1 MLLAGLAVSAL
12 ASVRPAA
19 AQAVPTITWGTPA
32 PIVYGTPL
40 SATQLNATASVPGT
54 FLYTPPAG
62 TVLNAGA
69 HTLAVLFTPTDTVNY
84 VQATAAV
91 TLTVLQAT
99 PTLTWPTPAPIVY
112 GTPILNEQLNATSNV
127 LGTFGYSPPAGT
139 FLPAGDHTLS
149 VTFLPS
155 DSVNYTL
162 ASASV
167 TLTVLKATPTI
178 TWPTP
183 APITYPTPLSA
194 TQLNATASVP
204 GTFAYTP
211 PAGTVLS
218 AGSDTLQVLFTPT
231 DTANYTTAGASVT
244 LTVLQATPTIT
255 WPTPAPITYPTPLS
269 ATQLNA
275 TASVPGTFVY
285 APPAGTVPNAG
296 AQTLSVTFTPT
307 DAVNYATA
315 TATVTL
321 TVAQATPTI
330 TWATPAPIVHGTP
343 LSAAQLN
350 ATASVPGTFVYTPP
364 AGTVLGA
371 GAQTLSVTFT
381 PTDAVNYATATATVT
396 LTVTQATPTIT
407 WATPAPIAYGTP
419 LSATQLNAT
428 ASVPGAFVYT
438 PPAGTVLA
446 AGAQT
451 LSVTFTPTDTVNY
464 TTATA
469 TVTLTVTQATPTIT
483 WATPAPIA
491 YGTALSAAQLNA
503 TASVPGT
510 FAYTP
515 PAGTV
520 LNAGAQTLSVTFTP
534 TDAANYTTAT
544 ATVTLTVTPATAL
557 VTWATPAPIVYGTP
571 LSAAQLNATA
581 SVPGTFA
588 YTPPAGT
595 VLNAGAQTLS
605 VTFTP
610 TDLVNYAPSTTTV
623 TLTVA
628 PATPTITW
636 ATPAPIV
643 EGTLLSATQL
653 NATASVPGTFVY
665 TPPAGTYLPAGSQT
679 LSVTFTPTDAVN
691 YTTATSSVTLV
702 VTPAPPRITW
712 TTPGGGDYDADSKA
726 DPTVFRPPEGAWYQL
741 RSASSQAFG
750 TLWGLSGD
758 IPVPADYDGDGTTD
772 VAVFRPSEGTWHL
785 IWSSAG
791 IGVLVGWGQPGDV
804 PVPADYD
811 GDAKADIAVFRP
823 ATGHWYIIQSSAG
836 TAIGL
841 VWGQADDRPVPADY
855 DGDGKADPTVFRPST
870 GVWYQL
876 RSATQ
881 SGFGLVWGEN
891 GDVPLAADY
900 DGDGK
905 ADPTVFRPGAGFW
918 YQVRS
923 TGSVIG
929 LPWGQ
934 AGDVPMAADYD
945 GDGKADPTVFRPG
958 TGTWLELRSTTS
970 TGVGVNWGA
979 AGDLPL

>member
-1 MLLAGLAVSAL
+1 
-12 ASVRPAA
+12 
-19 AQAVPTITWGTPA
+19 
-32 PIVYGTPL
+32 
-40 SATQLNATASVPGT
+40 
-54 FLYTPPAG
+54 
-62 TVLNAGA
+62 
-69 HTLAVLFTPTDTVNY
+69 
-84 VQATAAV
+84 
-91 TLTVLQAT
+91 
-99 PTLTWPTPAPIVY
+99 
-112 GTPILNEQLNATSNV
+112 
-127 LGTFGYSPPAGT
+127 
-139 FLPAGDHTLS
+139 
-149 VTFLPS
+149 
-155 DSVNYTL
+155 
-162 ASASV
+162 
-167 TLTVLKATPTI
+167 
-178 TWPTP
+178 
-183 APITYPTPLSA
+183 
-194 TQLNATASVP
+194 VP

-958 TGTWLELRSTTS
+958 TGTWLELRSTTG

>member
-167 TLTVLKATPTI
+167 TLTVLK
-178 TWPTP
+178 
-183 APITYPTPLSA
+183 
-194 TQLNATASVP
+194 
-204 GTFAYTP
+204 
-211 PAGTVLS
+211 
-218 AGSDTLQVLFTPT
+218 
-231 DTANYTTAGASVT
+231 
-244 LTVLQATPTIT
+244 ATPTIT